1 MLFFESITD
10 GDNQGK
16 VTGAS
21 ISGRDNQANFVLI
34 ITKVTTS
41 PPTFPILPMI
51 TGPYHLRSVRV

>member
-1 MLFFESITD
+1 MLFYESITD

-34 ITKVTTS
+34 IT
-41 PPTFPILPMI
+41 
-51 TGPYHLRSVRV
+51 